1 MGKVRFFFRASP
13 SIGKRLSFF
22 STGATALGATAASV
36 LLLLNCA
43 DLLPSPICFFVFVFM
58 VFFFCSAV
66 RLLSVALHE
75 KAEAPAL
82 PRGSSL

>member
-1 MGKVRFFFRASP
+1 MSG
-13 SIGKRLSFF
+13 SF
-22 STGATALGATAASV
+22 SVPRHQSADDCLAWLLARSALPVLLV

-43 DLLPSPICFFVFVFM
+43 DLLPSPIDFFVFVFM